1 LQWKR
6 GRFTEAEPLYRR
18 ALRIY
23 EKVFGSEHAETA
35 NVIAMLARVLSL
47 TGDFVGAQLLAGRAY
62 DIAART
68 LGEKHPTTV
77 AMKDH
82 LNALMMQLAPA
93 HSN

>member
-1 LQWKR
+1 
-6 GRFTEAEPLYRR
+6 
-18 ALRIY
+18 
-23 EKVFGSEHAETA
+23 
-35 NVIAMLARVLSL
+35 MLARVLSL